1 MSFELVIGAS
11 GTGKTEY
18 IYRRLID
25 SAVSNPEV
33 RHIMLVPEQ
42 FTMQTQRRLV
52 SRHPGH
58 GLLNI
63 DVVSFDRLAFRIFE
77 ETGTGSY
84 QLLDD
89 IGKSMLLRRSAGEHR
104 SKLGIFSGNLS
115 RNGFISRMRSMISE
129 LYEYDVTSGKLR
141 EIAERLEARPVLRD
155 KLKDLS
161 VIYDAFEEKLDT
173 RTIPAEELLPLL
185 MKVMPSSSYLQGS
198 VIAADDFT
206 GFTDVQFG
214 ILKNAMSQC
223 RSFSVALT
231 LPKGYNI
238 HTVRPGE
245 LFSLSKRTAQEL
257 FKLADECRVTAKLTA
272 LPKDAGL
279 PYRFRT
285 NEELALLEKYFMRQG
300 KPAAS
305 SAAAAVNTAVHAAA
319 NAVTADKAAS
329 ADTSATGNTAANKN
343 RVVLRELRDPSC
355 EARWAAAEIRT
366 MVRGH
371 GFRYRDIAV
380 IVPDLD
386 RYRSCLAEAF
396 DEADI
401 SFFMDR
407 KKGIMSNPLIE
418 LVRSALQVLLQNFSY
433 DSVIRFLRCGLS
445 GLNQDETDILD
456 NYVHGAG
463 IRGASAWQ
471 SDFTR
476 SFKNSGEIDFALLN
490 DIRGRAIAPL
500 IRFRQNE
507 KGKVA
512 SFTSGIRT
520 LVEELEASIPM
531 EKWAEQ
537 FESAGDALLAREYA
551 GSKDALFELLDK
563 ADELLGDERMSVREF
578 AEMLDAGINEYKA
591 GAVPHYLDQ
600 VQVGDINRS
609 RLTELKALIFIGMND
624 DILPAKGGNGGI
636 LTEDER
642 SFLRDNGISIAP
654 DERELADQEK
664 YYLYRILT
672 KPSEYLLLSWSRFTS
687 DGSENRPS
695 RYISQIT
702 KVFPEIHI
710 EKSDHIPAVSHG
722 AARRLLADGADSLRV
737 IGLDKEWAELFSVL
751 KHSALKQH
759 TAAPGNN
766 AAYPVDTAN
775 AVATSDAMAAADT
788 GAAADAMA
796 AADAVATSDAT
807 FAAEAI
813 DADAMAAADSIDAD
827 AVAAADTG
835 AAADAMAL
843 DRIAAALSPKG
854 SDRKLERA
862 LELVYGR
869 VLPGSISQLESF
881 AGCPYSYFLNYDLRL
896 KPRSVHE
903 FDPMDRGNF
912 FHIAMQVFFALME
925 KEGLSPERID
935 EETRNRLTEES
946 ILEAI
951 SRTDPLMLKETAR
964 TRYFVKR
971 WRRIADRTLWAVI
984 EEMLDTGFRPAGTE
998 LAFTGRELDS
1008 LRWRFAK
1015 HSMILRGRIDR
1026 LDVCAEGGR
1035 AAYRIV
1041 DYKTGEKTLD
1051 LTEIDSGRSL
1061 QLPIYLSAAEEII
1074 RRAGDGTV
1082 SLDDQ
1087 PDGGK
1092 LIRDVSKICSE
1103 LLPSGAYYFK
1113 VKEPL
1118 IAADAL
1124 LDEDDL
1130 DKKLKGELKLK
1141 GIRNPDDNISASED
1155 NSRRQ
1160 ELLADTNRMKLL
1172 TDKARDKAAE
1182 LGEDILT
1189 GRIEAVPYR
1198 KGNETGCDW
1207 CAFRSVC
1214 GFDPKLPGYRFQ
1226 KAAHQKP
1233 EDIWAKWEAED
1244 DKKPG
1249 EGENTEVEAAEA
1261 AAGVKSNKT
1270 DEYLLDVDMSAKDT
1284 AEKDTAEK
1292 DTAAEDTSA
1301 EDTLAKDTSAEDTA
1315 AKDMAAEDMTAEAE
1329 GAGDGRKM
1337 D

>member
-366 MVRGH
+366 MVRRH

-386 RYRSCLAEAF
+386 RYRPCLAEAF

-401 SFFMDR
+401 SFYMDR

-642 SFLRDNGISIAP
+642 SFLRDNGIGIAP

-775 AVATSDAMAAADT
+775 AVATSDAMAAADAV
-788 GAAADAMA
+788 AAADAMA
-796 AADAVATSDAT
+796 AVDAV
-807 FAAEAI
+807 
-813 DADAMAAADSIDAD
+813 
-827 AVAAADTG
+827 

-984 EEMLDTGFRPAGTE
+984 EEMLDTGFRPAGAE

-1130 DKKLKGELKLK
+1130 YKKLKGELKLK
-1141 GIRNPDDNISASED
+1141 GIRNPDDNISASGD

-1182 LGEDILT
+1182 LGEDILS

-1249 EGENTEVEAAEA
+1249 EGENTEVEAAEG

-1270 DEYLLDVDMSAKDT
+1270 DECLLDVDMSA
-1284 AEKDTAEK
+1284 
-1292 DTAAEDTSA
+1292 EDTSA
-1301 EDTLAKDTSAEDTA
+1301 KYTSAKDTAVKDTSAEDTS
-1315 AKDMAAEDMTAEAE
+1315 AKDMAAEDMKEKDMTAKAE

>member
-11 GTGKTEY
+11 GAGKTEY

-257 FKLADECRVTAKLTA
+257 FKLADECRVTAKLTV

-319 NAVTADKAAS
+319 NAVHAAAETAVKAAATANTEATGSKTATADATANEITADKAAS

-366 MVRGH
+366 MVRRH

-551 GSKDALFELLDK
+551 GSKDVLFELLDK

-759 TAAPGNN
+759 TAALGNN

-775 AVATSDAMAAADT
+775 AVATSDAMAAAD
-788 GAAADAMA
+788 
-796 AADAVATSDAT
+796 AV
-807 FAAEAI
+807 
-813 DADAMAAADSIDAD
+813 
-827 AVAAADTG
+827 

-1092 LIRDVSKICSE
+1092 LICDVSKICSE

-1141 GIRNPDDNISASED
+1141 GIRNPDDNISASGD

-1182 LGEDILT
+1182 LGEDILS

-1226 KAAHQKP
+1226 KAAYQKP

-1249 EGENTEVEAAEA
+1249 EGENTEEEAAEV

-1270 DEYLLDVDMSAKDT
+1270 DDHVLDVGLTK
-1284 AEKDTAEK
+1284 E
-1292 DTAAEDTSA
+1292 
-1301 EDTLAKDTSAEDTA
+1301 DTSAEDTA
-1315 AKDMAAEDMTAEAE
+1315 AKDMAAEDMAAKDMTAEAE

>member
-1 MSFELVIGAS
+1 
-11 GTGKTEY
+11 
-18 IYRRLID
+18 
-25 SAVSNPEV
+25 
-33 RHIMLVPEQ
+33 
-42 FTMQTQRRLV
+42 
-52 SRHPGH
+52 
-58 GLLNI
+58 
-63 DVVSFDRLAFRIFE
+63 
-77 ETGTGSY
+77 
-84 QLLDD
+84 
-89 IGKSMLLRRSAGEHR
+89 
-104 SKLGIFSGNLS
+104 
-115 RNGFISRMRSMISE
+115 
-129 LYEYDVTSGKLR
+129 
-141 EIAERLEARPVLRD
+141 
-155 KLKDLS
+155 
-161 VIYDAFEEKLDT
+161 
-173 RTIPAEELLPLL
+173 
-185 MKVMPSSSYLQGS
+185 
-198 VIAADDFT
+198 
-206 GFTDVQFG
+206 
-214 ILKNAMSQC
+214 
-223 RSFSVALT
+223 
-231 LPKGYNI
+231 
-238 HTVRPGE
+238 
-245 LFSLSKRTAQEL
+245 
-257 FKLADECRVTAKLTA
+257 
-272 LPKDAGL
+272 
-279 PYRFRT
+279 
-285 NEELALLEKYFMRQG
+285 
-300 KPAAS
+300 
-305 SAAAAVNTAVHAAA
+305 
-319 NAVTADKAAS
+319 
-329 ADTSATGNTAANKN
+329 
-343 RVVLRELRDPSC
+343 
-355 EARWAAAEIRT
+355 
-366 MVRGH
+366 MVRRH

-751 KHSALKQH
+751 KHSALKHH
-759 TAAPGNN
+759 TAVLGNN
-766 AAYPVDTAN
+766 AAYPLDTAN
-775 AVATSDAMAAADT
+775 AVATSDTMAA
-788 GAAADAMA
+788 
-796 AADAVATSDAT
+796 
-807 FAAEAI
+807 
-813 DADAMAAADSIDAD
+813 ADAMAAADSIDAD
-827 AVAAADTG
+827 AV

-862 LELVYGR
+862 LELIYGR

-964 TRYFVKR
+964 TCYFVKR

-1074 RRAGDGTV
+1074 RRAGDGMV

-1141 GIRNPDDNISASED
+1141 GIRNPDDNISASGD

-1182 LGEDILT
+1182 LGEDILS

-1249 EGENTEVEAAEA
+1249 EGENTEVEATEG

-1270 DEYLLDVDMSAKDT
+1270 DECLLDIDMSAKDT
-1284 AEKDTAEK
+1284 AAKDTSAK
-1292 DTAAEDTSA
+1292 DTAAKDTSA
-1301 EDTLAKDTSAEDTA
+1301 KDTSAKDTAVKDMSADDTSAEDTA
-1315 AKDMAAEDMTAEAE
+1315 AKDMAAEDMAAKDMTAEAE

>member
-1 MSFELVIGAS
+1 MIGAS
-11 GTGKTEY
+11 GAGKTEY

-214 ILKNAMSQC
+214 ILKNVMSQC

-231 LPKGYNI
+231 IPKGYNI

-366 MVRGH
+366 MVRRH

-386 RYRSCLAEAF
+386 RYRPCLAEAF

-490 DIRGRAIAPL
+490 DIRSRAIAPL

-563 ADELLGDERMSVREF
+563 ADELLGDERMFVREF

-642 SFLRDNGISIAP
+642 SFLRDNGIGIAP
-654 DERELADQEK
+654 DEREFADQGK

-737 IGLDKEWAELFSVL
+737 IGFDKEWAELFSVL

-775 AVATSDAMAAADT
+775 AVATSDAITADAVAAADAMAAADAV
-788 GAAADAMA
+788 AAADAMA

-813 DADAMAAADSIDAD
+813 DADA
-827 AVAAADTG
+827 V

-881 AGCPYSYFLNYDLRL
+881 AGCPYSYFLNYDLHL

-984 EEMLDTGFRPAGTE
+984 EEMLDTGFRPAGAE

-1026 LDVCAEGGR
+1026 LDVCAEDGR

-1051 LTEIDSGRSL
+1051 LAEIDSGRSL

-1141 GIRNPDDNISASED
+1141 GIRNPDDNISASGD

-1182 LGEDILT
+1182 LGEDILS

-1249 EGENTEVEAAEA
+1249 EGENTEVEAAEGA
-1261 AAGVKSNKT
+1261 TGVKSNKT
-1270 DEYLLDVDMSAKDT
+1270 DDHVLDVGLT
-1284 AEKDTAEK
+1284 T
-1292 DTAAEDTSA
+1292 EDTS
-1301 EDTLAKDTSAEDTA
+1301 
-1315 AKDMAAEDMTAEAE
+1315 AKDMAAEDMAAKDMAAKDMTAEAE
-1329 GAGDGRKM
+1329 GASDGRKM